1 MSVSGVFNK
10 GRGVGHEA
18 ATSVL
23 RYIPRPR
30 VPWQPS
36 RFARANLTPDDLA
49 KLWGRGR
56 YRSGPGN
63 YNSGYSTEKTH
74 VLEDRTVS
82 MIPKHELEKYMPD
95 ISIGPKALVTPV
107 SLMSARNGHR
117 VTHDMIHSYDP
128 HVGRLDKPAVV
139 DHENIT
145 VEDPNRVGLNAATLD
160 CRGRIH
166 RWLRRGP
173 FFQEDQYFRRSV
185 KLNRDGTVPAA
196 THEVPLMRKII
207 RLAQRGHL
215 KAACEEYRRVTTVPP
230 VEVYRALTA
239 CCIAGKRIADAVAIF
254 EDGNAKLFYVARDG
268 EVLYNLMKCAI
279 RAKHRVRVMW
289 VYNVMRGR
297 YYENVVVRAEVDPI
311 WRYRISMLALE
322 YLLDHSCAEEAAAV
336 YSYLMEDNMLQC
348 DVHVRI
354 GHHMREA
361 LAAGKTVALS
371 DDLMR
376 ATSLVKDVESV
387 APEVAREVYR
397 RHMEVLRS
405 HDAKDDNNNNN
416 NKGERKENS
425 LWSAHGPLGLVEPS
439 SAEAMMWLQQ
449 RFSDINIASI
459 LRWARFHHGKDLMA
473 KDRSK
478 YLTRAVGWIELL
490 SKQSQRVEESPLT
503 YMRKS
508 KPLQLDTNRNV
519 RVAWQTP
526 ITKKDGAPRLLAR
539 EEGYT
544 FHHSE
549 HTRFVTETYRHPGET
564 LQSRFLALQPVH
576 KEVSAKED
584 FQRIYTQKQQQQL
597 LQQRLREALPLGS
610 LSTTTPPA
618 RILHHS
624 VTNELHSTGS
634 GSSNSNSGA
643 GKSLQRSPSETRRI
657 TTTARRS
664 EMGKTNIGDKEN
676 KEETATS
683 SKSHSVAGSI
693 SAAGGVT
700 PEF

>member
-10 GRGVGHEA
+10 GRGLGHEA

-36 RFARANLTPDDLA
+36 RFSRANLTPEDLTQM
-49 KLWGRGR
+49 WGRGR

-128 HVGRLDKPAVV
+128 HIGRLDKPAVV
-139 DHENIT
+139 DHENIN

-160 CRGRIH
+160 CRGRIY

-173 FFQEDQYFRRSV
+173 FFQEDHYFRRSV
-185 KLNRDGTVPAA
+185 KLNRDGSVPAA

-215 KAACEEYRRVTTVPP
+215 KAACEEYRRVTSIPP

-254 EDGNAKLFYVARDG
+254 EDGNSKLFYVARDG
-268 EVLYNLMKCAI
+268 EVLYNLMRCAI

-311 WRYRISMLALE
+311 WRYRIAMLALE
-322 YLLDHSCAEEAAAV
+322 YLLDHNCAEEAATV
-336 YSYLMEDNMLQC
+336 YNYLMEDNLLQC

-361 LAAGKTVALS
+361 LAAGKKVSLS
-371 DDLMR
+371 DDVMR
-376 ATSLVKDVESV
+376 ATSLVKDVEAV
-387 APEVAREVYR
+387 APEVAREVYKR
-397 RHMEVLRS
+397 YLEVLRS
-405 HDAKDDNNNNN
+405 NDESTALSSTEKNGNP
-416 NKGERKENS
+416 
-425 LWSAHGPLGLVEPS
+425 LWSVHGPLGLDEPS
-439 SAEAMMWLQQ
+439 PNDSMMWLQQ
-449 RFSDINIASI
+449 QFSDINVASI
-459 LRWARFHHGKDLMA
+459 LRWARFYHGKDLMA

-478 YLTRAVGWIELL
+478 YLSRAVSWIELL
-490 SKQSQRVEESPLT
+490 SKRSHQMEESPLT

-526 ITKKDGAPRLLAR
+526 ITKTNGAPRLLAR
-539 EEGYT
+539 EEGFI
-544 FHHSE
+544 FHHE
-549 HTRFVTETYRHPGET
+549 EQTRFVTETYRHPGET

-597 LQQRLREALPLGS
+597 LQQRLREALPTAVS
-610 LSTTTPPA
+610 TPPA
-618 RILHHS
+618 RILYHS
-624 VTNELHSTGS
+624 VTNELHNNTGS
-634 GSSNSNSGA
+634 SSSSGD
-643 GKSLQRSPSETRRI
+643 KSLHKSSTETTTTTRRS
-657 TTTARRS
+657 S
-664 EMGKTNIGDKEN
+664 EMGSTKVGGKEN
-676 KEETATS
+676 KEETGTS
-683 SKSHSVAGSI
+683 SKSHSVAGST
-693 SAAGGVT
+693 STSGGVT